1 MSIERSYDVITLP
14 KGRKIVKIK
23 FDDPYYE
30 LLGTFFFSD
39 YRSFGD
45 WIDEKIDIVVN
56 GEEEMQDISGNICE
70 IVIKKDTVILYD
82 MLADDG
88 KGKWCE
94 LPTSEFIEIIK
105 EWREKTA
112 S

>member
-70 IVIKKDTVILYD
+70 MICWQ
-82 MLADDG
+82 MM
-88 KGKWCE
+88 E
-94 LPTSEFIEIIK
+94 K
-105 EWREKTA
+105 ENGVNYRHLNLSK